1 MILPMYIPGQWE
13 IIIVVFGILVLF
25 GGKKIPEMMKG
36 IGTGIKEFKKGVR
49 EENSET
55 KTIPDDEKKAE

>member
-49 EENSET
+49 EEETET
-55 KTIPDDEKKAE
+55 KTISDDEKKAE